1 MKALGNDKISEGV
14 VRNSDP
20 LDNSRPYQTGGQL
33 LNSSTTKISQRS
45 RIKTEDIIKKKGST
59 LTLGIHISS
68 SYYKN

>member
-33 LNSSTTKISQRS
+33 LNSSTTKISQRLVQFTVS
-45 RIKTEDIIKKKGST
+45 RSEESHQSLVI
-59 LTLGIHISS
+59 
-68 SYYKN
+68 